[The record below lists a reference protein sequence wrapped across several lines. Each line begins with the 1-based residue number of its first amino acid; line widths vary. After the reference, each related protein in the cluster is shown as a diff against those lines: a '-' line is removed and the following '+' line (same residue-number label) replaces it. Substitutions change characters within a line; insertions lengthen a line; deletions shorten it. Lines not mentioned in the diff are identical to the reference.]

1 LRLELSVSTALLSLR
16 DAIQLLVGTHLPTAD
31 FRKCGRKV
39 TELEVALR
47 QIDCRRIAPTVPKLG
62 VPRAHVERQCWS
74 AIPHLL
80 QQALQ
85 PLCRHHTMVV
95 RVKSVKERAPA
106 HHQLL
111 VPIKQPQ
118 QLLLL
123 HVFELPLSPPA
134 RRN

>member
-1 LRLELSVSTALLSLR
+1 MRLELSVSTALLSLR

-74 AIPHLL
+74 A
-80 QQALQ
+80 
-85 PLCRHHTMVV
+85 
-95 RVKSVKERAPA
+95 VKEKKTKRDERRWSV
-106 HHQLL
+106 LL
-111 VPIKQPQ
+111 RKEKNIPEKIK
-118 QLLLL
+118 
-123 HVFELPLSPPA
+123 
-134 RRN
+134 